1 MIISKSNNFA
11 VMRAPKTG
19 GTSLQAYMFESGL
32 VDRDADTYIL
42 DGGFKTWDEFKAFS
56 EANGNLEY
64 TSLPESMYG
73 TEMLSGAH
81 KTYSKAVEEGL
92 LEDGT
97 PCIGTIRHP
106 LEWMA
111 SLFAYANIRRKIEAQ
126 KNLRLNF
133 KYSDQD
139 IALARQIAEPNASFD
154 FTIFN
159 KFTNDH
165 VWNAVKPQTL
175 YYPKD
180 AELFNIENI
189 HEHASEFIASKGG
202 VAPTRRIEL
211 RKTSSVDLQYFI
223 DNITPGRKQVILEDY
238 EDDLIA
244 WEKAYAKFN

>member
-32 VDRDADTYIL
+32 VDQDADTYIL
-42 DGGFKTWDEFKAFS
+42 DGDFSTWAEFKAFS
-56 EANGNLEY
+56 EANDNLEY

-73 TEMLSGAH
+73 TETLSGAH

-111 SLFAYANIRRKIEAQ
+111 AQYTYANIRRKLDAQ

-133 KYSDQD
+133 SYSDKD
-139 IALARQIAEPNASFD
+139 IALARQLAEPNASFD
-154 FTIFN
+154 N
-159 KFTNDH
+159 SLAVKFTNPH
-165 VWNAVKPQTL
+165 IFEALKPQTL

-180 AELFNIENI
+180 AELFNTENI
-189 HEHASEFIASKGG
+189 HEHASAFIASKGG
-202 VAPTRRIEL
+202 VAPTRKIEL
-211 RKTSSVDLQYFI
+211 RKSINLDLQYYI
-223 DNITPGRKQVILEDY
+223 DNLTPGRKQVILDDY